1 MVEKI
6 KSESI
11 YTISYKYTE
20 LTAEEVKELICNLNL
35 NDVFSMFLYVGNEIS
50 LYVDKYN
57 LFKLIDNIKCDNIKI
72 TKSNINIIDMTYLV
86 IKDLGI
92 ISFNSIE
99 VERMI

>member
-11 YTISYKYTE
+11 YCITYKYTE

-35 NDVFSMFLYVGNEIS
+35 NNVFSMFLYVDKEIV
-50 LYVDKYN
+50 LYVNKHN

-72 TKSNINIIDMTYLV
+72 TKSNLIDKIYLI

-92 ISFNSIE
+92 LSFNSIE
-99 VERMI
+99 IERMI